1 MSRISTVPMTRWY
14 LDIISRD
21 VMARDPSRLVTAAS
35 GWHDH
40 PVGHIADAH
49 VYPGPSNQ
57 GAKVTQTGVD
67 GAKHDPVCAAVRPG

>member
-1 MSRISTVPMTRWY
+1 MISTISTINV
-14 LDIISRD
+14 DIIFRD

-57 GAKVTQTGVD
+57 GTKVTQTGMD